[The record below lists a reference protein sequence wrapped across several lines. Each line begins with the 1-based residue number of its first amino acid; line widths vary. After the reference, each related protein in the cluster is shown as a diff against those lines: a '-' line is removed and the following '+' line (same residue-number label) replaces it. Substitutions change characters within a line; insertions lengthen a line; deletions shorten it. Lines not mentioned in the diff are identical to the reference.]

1 MKKILA
7 FLFLG
12 SALFGANIP
21 SAFNIPK
28 NTEIKKLEKNE
39 IVVEYNKNSSN
50 AQITLEV
57 PIDIESFPDGVL
69 EKPFT
74 RILRV
79 KCFVYGTGS
88 KTYSQAKIVNN
99 GKKTLYFRFSGIP
112 EADLLKLR
120 QYICNVDFKSKNG
133 RFYGINTRHP
143 SIASIVE
150 EASLFHSG
158 GL

>member
-28 NTEIKKLEKNE
+28 NTEIKKLEKSA

-57 PIDIESFPDGVL
+57 PIDIESFPDGV
-69 EKPFT
+69 KADFT
-74 RILRV
+74 NILRV
-79 KCFVYGTGS
+79 KCFLTGPVD
-88 KTYSQAKIVNN
+88 KAYSQTKIVTN

-150 EASLFHSG
+150 EASLLHSG